1 MEEEQGEGE
10 REKEWWGR
18 RCRAIIETN
27 IINIF
32 IVIVFGIAIIII
44 VAIIVSS
51 SFVSQLQSPGHLVS
65 KILLCGL

>member
-32 IVIVFGIAIIII
+32 IVIVIGIVIIII
-44 VAIIVSS
+44 FAIIVNN
-51 SFVSQLQSPGHLVS
+51 SFVSELQSPRPPRN
-65 KILLCGL
+65 